1 MEAIRDSAVYANEE
15 EGGQLPELYYLVF
28 WKGYPESENTWE
40 LASAVMHLRKMIR
53 TFHKDHPEKSTATS
67 PPIDSAPPMA
77 KPSANPLVE
86 TAKRKRDRPPKNQ
99 QSEPRNFGRAE

>member
-1 MEAIRDSAVYANEE
+1 MSLLEQDTIRKGRVNELVELELELVAGEHEEYEMEAIRDSAVYANEE

-53 TFHKDHPEKSTATS
+53 TFHKDHPKKSTATS
-67 PPIDSAPPMA
+67 PP
-77 KPSANPLVE
+77 
-86 TAKRKRDRPPKNQ
+86 
-99 QSEPRNFGRAE
+99 